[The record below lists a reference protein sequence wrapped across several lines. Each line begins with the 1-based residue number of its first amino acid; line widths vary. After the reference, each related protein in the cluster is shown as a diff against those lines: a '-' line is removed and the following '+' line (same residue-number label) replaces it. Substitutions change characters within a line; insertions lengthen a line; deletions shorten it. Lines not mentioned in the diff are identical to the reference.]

1 MKRLLSEREAHA
13 LTQEALKKV
22 KDEKHELQWDM
33 ERHKA
38 SAAAFYNQTVA
49 LKKQLSKRERALFD
63 LRSMTTVPVETSLID
78 MKKNQ
83 MKEIHLS
90 QKIVHL
96 SEMLTLAKR
105 K

>member
-1 MKRLLSEREAHA
+1 METLASTK
-13 LTQEALKKV
+13 EALKKV
-22 KDEKHELQWDM
+22 KDEKQDLQWEVLRQTANATD
-33 ERHKA
+33 
-38 SAAAFYNQTVA
+38 FYNQTVA
-49 LKKQLSKRERALFD
+49 LKKQLSKRDRALFD
-63 LRSMTTVPVETSLID
+63 LRSMTNVPVETSLIN

-83 MKEIHLS
+83 MKERHLS